1 MATKT
6 RESKKIRDLIRIGI
20 FTALWIAVGWVIAC
34 TIGFF
39 PPILVI
45 LPCILAVAGSVIYVV
60 LLSKLNTR
68 GGIFIPSF
76 IFGLCLFTMV
86 PYGMLFI
93 CTSIGGLLGEIIYDT
108 AGKKSDKAKAV
119 GISLPMI
126 GLAIGEYIPL
136 CYMKEAF
143 KALYEGS
150 FTSDVGMKAIEL
162 LSTPLAIVLTVV
174 TLICAILGYL
184 WGRRIVIKRLATQG
198 EKTNEKKQK

>member
-6 RESKKIRDLIRIGI
+6 KESKKIRDFIRIGI
-20 FTALWIAVGWVIAC
+20 FTALWIAMGWIIAC

-60 LLSKLNTR
+60 LLSKMNTR

-93 CTSIGGLLGEIIYDT
+93 CTAIGGLLGEIVYDT

-119 GISLPMI
+119 GIFLPMV
-126 GLAIGEYIPL
+126 GLALGEYIPL

-162 LSTPLAIVLTVV
+162 LSTPLAIALTVI

-184 WGRRIVIKRLATQG
+184 WGKKIVIKRLATQG
-198 EKTNEKKQK
+198 GKTNGKKQK

>member
-1 MATKT
+1 MATRT

-184 WGRRIVIKRLATQG
+184 WGRKIVIKRLAAQG
-198 EKTNEKKQK
+198 EKTNGKKQK

>member
-6 RESKKIRDLIRIGI
+6 KESKKIRDFIRIGI
-20 FTALWIAVGWVIAC
+20 FTALWIAMGWIIAC

-60 LLSKLNTR
+60 LLSKMNTR

-93 CTSIGGLLGEIIYDT
+93 CTAIGGLLGEIVYDT

-119 GISLPMI
+119 GISLPMV
-126 GLAIGEYIPL
+126 GLALGEYIPL

-162 LSTPLAIVLTVV
+162 LSTPLAIALTVI

-184 WGRRIVIKRLATQG
+184 WGKKIVIKRLATQG
-198 EKTNEKKQK
+198 EKTNGKKQK

>member
-6 RESKKIRDLIRIGI
+6 KESKKIRDFIRIGI
-20 FTALWIAVGWVIAC
+20 FTALWIAMGWIIAC

-45 LPCILAVAGSVIYVV
+45 LPCILAVAGSVIHVV
-60 LLSKLNTR
+60 LLSKMNTR

-93 CTSIGGLLGEIIYDT
+93 CTAIGGLLGEIVYDT

-119 GISLPMI
+119 GISLPMV
-126 GLAIGEYIPL
+126 GLALGEYIPL

-162 LSTPLAIVLTVV
+162 LSTPLAIALTVI

-184 WGRRIVIKRLATQG
+184 WGKKIVIKRLATQG
-198 EKTNEKKQK
+198 GKTNGKKQK

>member
-6 RESKKIRDLIRIGI
+6 KESKKIRDFIRIGI
-20 FTALWIAVGWVIAC
+20 FTALWIAMGWIIAC

-60 LLSKLNTR
+60 LLSKMNTR

-93 CTSIGGLLGEIIYDT
+93 CTAIGGLLGEIVYDT
-108 AGKKSDKAKAV
+108 ASKKSDKAKAV
-119 GISLPMI
+119 GISLPMV
-126 GLAIGEYIPL
+126 GLALGEYIPL

-162 LSTPLAIVLTVV
+162 LSTPLAIALTVI

-184 WGRRIVIKRLATQG
+184 WGKKIVIKRLATQG
-198 EKTNEKKQK
+198 GKTNGKKQK

>member
-1 MATKT
+1 M
-6 RESKKIRDLIRIGI
+6 G
-20 FTALWIAVGWVIAC
+20 WIIAC

-60 LLSKLNTR
+60 LLSKMNIR

-108 AGKKSDKAKAV
+108 AGKKNDKAKAV
-119 GISLPMI
+119 GIALPMV
-126 GLAIGEYIPL
+126 GLALGEYIPL

-184 WGRRIVIKRLATQG
+184 WGRKIVIKRLAAQG
-198 EKTNEKKQK
+198 EKTNGKKQK

>member
-6 RESKKIRDLIRIGI
+6 KESKKIRDFIRIGI
-20 FTALWIAVGWVIAC
+20 FTALWIAMGWIIAC

-60 LLSKLNTR
+60 LLSKMNTR

-93 CTSIGGLLGEIIYDT
+93 CTAIGGLLGEIVYDT

-119 GISLPMI
+119 GISLPMV
-126 GLAIGEYIPL
+126 GLALGEYIPL

-162 LSTPLAIVLTVV
+162 LSTPLAIALTVI
-174 TLICAILGYL
+174 TLICAILSYL
-184 WGRRIVIKRLATQG
+184 WGKKIVIKRLATQG
-198 EKTNEKKQK
+198 GKTNGKKQK

>member
-6 RESKKIRDLIRIGI
+6 KESKKIRDFIRIGI
-20 FTALWIAVGWVIAC
+20 FTALWIAMGWIIAC

-60 LLSKLNTR
+60 LLSKMNTR

-93 CTSIGGLLGEIIYDT
+93 CTAIGGLLGEIVYDT

-119 GISLPMI
+119 GISLPMV
-126 GLAIGEYIPL
+126 GLALGEYIPL

>member
-1 MATKT
+1 MANKPK
-6 RESKKIRDLIRIGI
+6 ESKKIRDLIRIGI
-20 FTALWIAVGWVIAC
+20 FTALWIAVGWIIAC

-60 LLSKLNTR
+60 LLSKMNTR

-108 AGKKSDKAKAV
+108 AGKKSTKAKAA
-119 GISLPMI
+119 GISLPMV
-126 GLAIGEYIPL
+126 GLTLGEYIPL

-143 KALYEGS
+143 KELYEGS

-162 LSTPLAIVLTVV
+162 LSTPLAIVLTVM

-184 WGRRIVIKRLATQG
+184 WGRKIVVKRLDNQG
-198 EKTNEKKQK
+198 GRTNGKNTK

>member
-1 MATKT
+1 MANKPK
-6 RESKKIRDLIRIGI
+6 ESKKIRDLIRIGI
-20 FTALWIAVGWVIAC
+20 FTALWIAVGWIIAC

-60 LLSKLNTR
+60 LLSKMNTR

-93 CTSIGGLLGEIIYDT
+93 CISIGGLLGEIVYDT
-108 AGKKSDKAKAV
+108 VGKRSNKAKV
-119 GISLPMI
+119 IGISLPML
-126 GLAIGEYIPL
+126 GMALGEYIPL

-143 KALYEGS
+143 KELYEGS

-162 LSTPLAIVLTVV
+162 LNTPLAIVLTVV
-174 TLICAILGYL
+174 TLVCSILGYL
-184 WGRRIVIKRLATQG
+184 WGRKIVMKRLA
-198 EKTNEKKQK
+198 KQEGRTDGTK

>member
-174 TLICAILGYL
+174 TLICAILGFF
-184 WGRRIVIKRLATQG
+184 WGRRFVIKRLATQG

>member
-6 RESKKIRDLIRIGI
+6 KESKKIRDFIRIGI
-20 FTALWIAVGWVIAC
+20 FTALWIAMGWIIAC

-60 LLSKLNTR
+60 LLSKMNTR

-93 CTSIGGLLGEIIYDT
+93 CTAIGGLLGEIVYDT

-119 GISLPMI
+119 GISLPMV
-126 GLAIGEYIPL
+126 GLALGEYIPL

-162 LSTPLAIVLTVV
+162 LSTCLLYTSRCV
-174 TLICAILGYL
+174 
-184 WGRRIVIKRLATQG
+184 
-198 EKTNEKKQK
+198 

>member
-162 LSTPLAIVLTVV
+162 LSTPLAIALTVI

-184 WGRRIVIKRLATQG
+184 WGKKIVIKRLATQG
-198 EKTNEKKQK
+198 GKTNGKKQK

>member
-6 RESKKIRDLIRIGI
+6 KESKKIRDFIRIDI
-20 FTALWIAVGWVIAC
+20 FTALWIAMGWIIAC

-60 LLSKLNTR
+60 LLSKMNTR

-93 CTSIGGLLGEIIYDT
+93 CTAIGGLLGEIVYDT

-119 GISLPMI
+119 GISLPMV
-126 GLAIGEYIPL
+126 GLALGEYIPL

-162 LSTPLAIVLTVV
+162 LSTPLAIALTVI

-184 WGRRIVIKRLATQG
+184 WGKKIVIKRLATQG
-198 EKTNEKKQK
+198 GKTNGKKQK

>member
-6 RESKKIRDLIRIGI
+6 KESKKIRDFIRIGI
-20 FTALWIAVGWVIAC
+20 FTALWIAMGWIIAC

-60 LLSKLNTR
+60 LLSKMNIR

-93 CTSIGGLLGEIIYDT
+93 CTAIGGLLGEIVYDT

-119 GISLPMI
+119 GISLPMV
-126 GLAIGEYIPL
+126 GLALGEYIPL

-162 LSTPLAIVLTVV
+162 LSTPLAIALTVI

-184 WGRRIVIKRLATQG
+184 WGKKIVIKRLATQG
-198 EKTNEKKQK
+198 GKTNGKKQK

>member
-1 MATKT
+1 MANKPK
-6 RESKKIRDLIRIGI
+6 ESKKIRDLIRIGI
-20 FTALWIAVGWVIAC
+20 FTALWIAVGWIIAC

-60 LLSKLNTR
+60 LLSKMNTR
-68 GGIFIPSF
+68 GGIFIPS
-76 IFGLCLFTMV
+76 
-86 PYGMLFI
+86 FI

-108 AGKKSDKAKAV
+108 AGKKSTKAKAA
-119 GISLPMI
+119 GISLPMV
-126 GLAIGEYIPL
+126 GLALGEYIPL

-143 KALYEGS
+143 KELYEGS

-162 LSTPLAIVLTVV
+162 LSTPLAIVLTVM

-184 WGRRIVIKRLATQG
+184 WGRKIVVKRLDNQG
-198 EKTNEKKQK
+198 GRTNGKNTK

>member
-6 RESKKIRDLIRIGI
+6 KESKKIRDFIRIGI
-20 FTALWIAVGWVIAC
+20 FTALWIAVGWIIAC

-60 LLSKLNTR
+60 LLSKMNIR

-108 AGKKSDKAKAV
+108 AGKKNDKAKAV
-119 GISLPMI
+119 GIALPMV
-126 GLAIGEYIPL
+126 GLALGEYIPL

>member
-68 GGIFIPSF
+68 GGILFRLLSLASAYLRWFPM
-76 IFGLCLFTMV
+76 GCCLF
-86 PYGMLFI
+86 

-198 EKTNEKKQK
+198 EKTMKKKQK

>member
-1 MATKT
+1 MATRT

-108 AGKKSDKAKAV
+108 AGKKNDKAKAV
-119 GISLPMI
+119 GIALPMV
-126 GLAIGEYIPL
+126 GLALGEYIPL

-184 WGRRIVIKRLATQG
+184 WGRKIVIKRLAAQG
-198 EKTNEKKQK
+198 EKTNGKKQK

>member
-6 RESKKIRDLIRIGI
+6 KESKKIRDFIRIGI
-20 FTALWIAVGWVIAC
+20 FTALWIAVGWIIAC

-60 LLSKLNTR
+60 QLSKMNTR

-93 CTSIGGLLGEIIYDT
+93 CTAIGGLLGEIVYDT

-119 GISLPMI
+119 GISLPMV
-126 GLAIGEYIPL
+126 GLALGEYIPL

-162 LSTPLAIVLTVV
+162 LSTPLAIALTVI

-184 WGRRIVIKRLATQG
+184 WGKKIVIKRLATQG
-198 EKTNEKKQK
+198 GKTNGKKQK

>member
-6 RESKKIRDLIRIGI
+6 KESKKIRDFIRIGI
-20 FTALWIAVGWVIAC
+20 FTALWIAMGWIIAC

-60 LLSKLNTR
+60 LLSKMNTR

-93 CTSIGGLLGEIIYDT
+93 CTAIGGLLGEIVYDT

-119 GISLPMI
+119 GISLPMV
-126 GLAIGEYIPL
+126 GLALGEYIPL

-162 LSTPLAIVLTVV
+162 LSTPLAIALTVI
-174 TLICAILGYL
+174 TLICAILGYV
-184 WGRRIVIKRLATQG
+184 WGKKIVIKRLATQG
-198 EKTNEKKQK
+198 GKTNGKKQK

>member
-6 RESKKIRDLIRIGI
+6 KESKKIRDFIRIGI
-20 FTALWIAVGWVIAC
+20 FTALWIAMGWIITC

-60 LLSKLNTR
+60 LLSKMNTR

-93 CTSIGGLLGEIIYDT
+93 CTAIGGLLGEIVYDT

-119 GISLPMI
+119 GISLPMV
-126 GLAIGEYIPL
+126 GLALGEYIPL

-162 LSTPLAIVLTVV
+162 LSTPLAIALTVI

-184 WGRRIVIKRLATQG
+184 WGKKIVIKRLATQG
-198 EKTNEKKQK
+198 GKTNGKKQK

>member
-6 RESKKIRDLIRIGI
+6 KESKKIRDFIRIGI
-20 FTALWIAVGWVIAC
+20 FTALWIAMGWIIAC
-34 TIGFF
+34 TIVFF

-60 LLSKLNTR
+60 LLSKMNTR

-93 CTSIGGLLGEIIYDT
+93 CTAIGGLLGEIVYDT

-119 GISLPMI
+119 GISLPMV
-126 GLAIGEYIPL
+126 GLALGEYIPL

-162 LSTPLAIVLTVV
+162 LSTPLAIALTVI

-184 WGRRIVIKRLATQG
+184 WGKKFVIKRQATQG
-198 EKTNEKKQK
+198 GKTNGKKQK

>member
-6 RESKKIRDLIRIGI
+6 KESKKIRDFIRIGI
-20 FTALWIAVGWVIAC
+20 FTALWIAMGWIIAC

-60 LLSKLNTR
+60 LLSKMNTR

-93 CTSIGGLLGEIIYDT
+93 CTAIGGLLGEIVYDT

-119 GISLPMI
+119 GIALPMV
-126 GLAIGEYIPL
+126 GLALGEYIPL

-162 LSTPLAIVLTVV
+162 LSTPLAIALTVI

-184 WGRRIVIKRLATQG
+184 WGKKIVIKRLATQG
-198 EKTNEKKQK
+198 GKTNGKKQK

>member
-6 RESKKIRDLIRIGI
+6 KESKKNRDFIRIGI
-20 FTALWIAVGWVIAC
+20 FTALWIAMGWIIAC

-60 LLSKLNTR
+60 LLSKMNTR

-93 CTSIGGLLGEIIYDT
+93 CTAIGGLLGEIVYDT

-119 GISLPMI
+119 GISLPMV
-126 GLAIGEYIPL
+126 GLALGEYIPL

-162 LSTPLAIVLTVV
+162 LSTPLAIALTVI

-184 WGRRIVIKRLATQG
+184 WGKKIVIKRLATQG
-198 EKTNEKKQK
+198 GKTNGKKQK

>member
-6 RESKKIRDLIRIGI
+6 KESKKIRDFIRIGI
-20 FTALWIAVGWVIAC
+20 FTALWIAMGWIIAC

-60 LLSKLNTR
+60 LLSKMNTR

-93 CTSIGGLLGEIIYDT
+93 CTAIGGLLGEIVYDT

-119 GISLPMI
+119 GISLPMA
-126 GLAIGEYIPL
+126 LGEYIPL

-162 LSTPLAIVLTVV
+162 LSTPLAIALTVI

-184 WGRRIVIKRLATQG
+184 WGKKIVIKRLATQG
-198 EKTNEKKQK
+198 GKTNGKKQK

>member
-1 MATKT
+1 MANKPK
-6 RESKKIRDLIRIGI
+6 ESKKIRDLIRIGI
-20 FTALWIAVGWVIAC
+20 FTALWIAVGWIIAC

-60 LLSKLNTR
+60 LLSKMNTR

-108 AGKKSDKAKAV
+108 AGKKALKRKQLE
-119 GISLPMI
+119 SL
-126 GLAIGEYIPL
+126 
-136 CYMKEAF
+136 C
-143 KALYEGS
+143 
-150 FTSDVGMKAIEL
+150 
-162 LSTPLAIVLTVV
+162 
-174 TLICAILGYL
+174 L
-184 WGRRIVIKRLATQG
+184 WLVWH
-198 EKTNEKKQK
+198 

>member
-1 MATKT
+1 MSAKT

-20 FTALWIAVGWVIAC
+20 FTALWIAVGWIIAC

-39 PPILVI
+39 PPILVM
-45 LPCILAVAGSVIYVV
+45 LPCILAVAGAGIYVV
-60 LLSKLNTR
+60 LLSKLNIR

-108 AGKKSDKAKAV
+108 AGEKSDKAKV
-119 GISLPMI
+119 IGISLPMV
-126 GLAIGEYIPL
+126 GLALGEYIPL

-143 KALYEGS
+143 MKLYEGS
-150 FTSDVGMKAIEL
+150 FTSAVGMRAIEI
-162 LSTPLAIVLTVV
+162 LSTPLAVILTVI
-174 TLICAILGYL
+174 TLICAILGCL
-184 WGRRIVIKRLATQG
+184 WGKKIVMKRLANQG
-198 EKTNEKKQK
+198 GRANGENTK

>member
-1 MATKT
+1 MAAKTK
-6 RESKKIRDLIRIGI
+6 ESKKIRDLVRIGT

-45 LPCILAVAGSVIYVV
+45 LPCILAVAGAVIYVV

-76 IFGLCLFTMV
+76 LFGLCLFTMV
-86 PYGMLFI
+86 PYGMLFF
-93 CTSIGGLLGEIIYDT
+93 CTAIGGLLGELVYDT
-108 AGKKSDKAKAV
+108 AGKRSDKAKAA
-119 GISLPMI
+119 GISLPMV
-126 GLAIGEYIPL
+126 GMALGEYIPL

-143 KALYEGS
+143 RELYEGS

-162 LSTPLAIVLTVV
+162 LSTPLALVLTVM
-174 TLICAILGYL
+174 TLLCAILGYL
-184 WGRRIVIKRLATQG
+184 WGRRIAVKRLAKQG
-198 EKTNEKKQK
+198 GRTDEAK

>member
-6 RESKKIRDLIRIGI
+6 KESKKIRDFIRIGI
-20 FTALWIAVGWVIAC
+20 FTALWIAMGWIIAC

-60 LLSKLNTR
+60 LLSKMNTR
-68 GGIFIPSF
+68 GGTFIPSF

-93 CTSIGGLLGEIIYDT
+93 CTAIGGLLGEIVYDT

-119 GISLPMI
+119 GISLPMV
-126 GLAIGEYIPL
+126 GLALGEYIPL

-162 LSTPLAIVLTVV
+162 LSTPLAIALTVI

-184 WGRRIVIKRLATQG
+184 WGKKIVIKRLATQG
-198 EKTNEKKQK
+198 GKTNGKKQK

>member
-6 RESKKIRDLIRIGI
+6 KESKKIRDFIRIGI
-20 FTALWIAVGWVIAC
+20 FTALWIAMGWIIAC

-60 LLSKLNTR
+60 LLSKMNTR

-93 CTSIGGLLGEIIYDT
+93 CTAIGGLLGEIVYDT
-108 AGKKSDKAKAV
+108 AGKTTDKAKAV
-119 GISLPMI
+119 GISLPMV
-126 GLAIGEYIPL
+126 GLALGEYIPL

-143 KALYEGS
+143 KELYEGS

-162 LSTPLAIVLTVV
+162 LNTPLAIVLTVV
-174 TLICAILGYL
+174 TLVCSILGYL
-184 WGRRIVIKRLATQG
+184 WGRKIVMKRLA
-198 EKTNEKKQK
+198 KQEGRTDGTK